1 MHHTRTC
8 DRSSVPLPAQ
18 RKLPGGMR
26 GSQRYGFDLFE
37 NCLACPWRGDA
48 FFCNLPSQ
56 VLKDFDALTFTNIY
70 PKGAI
75 LFSEGEM
82 PRGIF
87 QLCHGSVKLSM
98 SSEDGK
104 TLITRIIEQG
114 EALGLS
120 STISGNPSRVTAE
133 TIAPSQVN
141 FVRREDFLRFL
152 NTSIDASVNALRQLS
167 TECESGADRVKAME
181 LSQSATG
188 KLAGLLL
195 SWCAERGRPSD
206 GGMRVQ
212 VLMTHDDI
220 SHLINTSRE
229 TVTRLFRDLRDER
242 LISIKG
248 SNLII
253 HDKRRLERLVGP

>member
-1 MHHTRTC
+1 M
-8 DRSSVPLPAQ
+8 
-18 RKLPGGMR
+18 
-26 GSQRYGFDLFE
+26 QRYGFDLFE
-37 NCLACPWRGDA
+37 NCQACPWRGES
-48 FFCNLPSQ
+48 FFCDLPAP
-56 VLKDFDALTFTNIY
+56 VLKEFDALTFTNIY

-75 LFSEGEM
+75 LFSEGETS
-82 PRGIF
+82 RGVF

-104 TLITRIIEQG
+104 TLITRIVEQG
-114 EALGLS
+114 EVLGLS
-120 STISGNPSRVTAE
+120 SAISGTPSRVTAE

-141 FVRREDFLRFL
+141 FVRREDFLRFIHNSL
-152 NTSIDASVNALRQLS
+152 DASANALRQLA

-206 GGMRVQ
+206 GGLRVQ

-229 TVTRLFRDLRDER
+229 TVTRLFRELRDER
-242 LISIKG
+242 LISVKG

-253 HDKRRLERLVGP
+253 HDKRKLERLVGP

>member
-1 MHHTRTC
+1 MTR
-8 DRSSVPLPAQ
+8 
-18 RKLPGGMR
+18 GI
-26 GSQRYGFDLFE
+26 QRYGFDLFE
-37 NCLACPWRGDA
+37 NCLACSWRGEG
-48 FFCNLPSQ
+48 FFCQLPEQ
-56 VLKDFDALTFTNIY
+56 AVKDFDALTFTNIY

-75 LFSEGEM
+75 LFSEGET

-104 TLITRIIEQG
+104 TVITRIVEQG

-120 STISGNPSRVTAE
+120 SAISGNPGRVTAE
-133 TIAPSQVN
+133 TLVPSQVN

-152 NTSIDASVNALRQLS
+152 TTSTAASANALRQLAI
-167 TECESGADRVKAME
+167 ECEAGADRVKAME

-195 SWCAERGRPSD
+195 SWCAERGSSTE
-206 GGMRVQ
+206 GGIRVQ

-229 TVTRLFRDLRDER
+229 TVTRLFRDLRDEKM
-242 LISIKG
+242 ISVKG
-248 SNLII
+248 SNVII
-253 HDKRRLERLVGP
+253 HDKPRLERLVAP

>member
-1 MHHTRTC
+1 M
-8 DRSSVPLPAQ
+8 
-18 RKLPGGMR
+18 
-26 GSQRYGFDLFE
+26 QRYGFDLFE
-37 NCLACPWRGDA
+37 NCLACSWRGEG
-48 FFCNLPSQ
+48 FFCQLPAEA
-56 VLKDFDALTFTNIY
+56 LKDFDALTFTNIY

-75 LFSEGEM
+75 LFSEGET

-104 TLITRIIEQG
+104 TVITRIVEQG

-120 STISGNPSRVTAE
+120 SAISGNPGRVTAE
-133 TIAPSQVN
+133 TLVPSQVN

-152 NTSIDASVNALRQLS
+152 TTSTAASTNALRQLAI
-167 TECESGADRVKAME
+167 ECEAGADRVKAME

-195 SWCAERGRPSD
+195 SWCAERGSSTEA
-206 GGMRVQ
+206 GMRVQ

-229 TVTRLFRDLRDER
+229 TVTRLLRDLRDER
-242 LISIKG
+242 VISVKG
-248 SNLII
+248 SNVII
-253 HDKRRLERLVGP
+253 HDKVRLERLVAP